1 MVETVS
7 SAPSLASPSR
17 TDDRRA
23 ILDLVLAGLICFA
36 ALCYWFWDNNNATP
50 NMAANVVTAPQPTAN
65 NRSSNDA
72 GYRLFLASD
81 YVGAESQFRKAIGEN
96 PTGPLGFCNLGAAL
110 IGQQRFDEAIV
121 ALKTALELDPSLT
134 LARNNLNWALQE
146 KAKHA
151 K

>member
-17 TDDRRA
+17 TDDSRVV
-23 ILDLVLAGLICFA
+23 LDIVLAGLICFA
-36 ALCYWFWDNNNATP
+36 TVSYWFWDNHNAAG
-50 NMAANVVTAPQPTAN
+50 NMAANVVTASQPTSE
-65 NRSSNDA
+65 NRSSNDN

-81 YVGAESQFRKAIGEN
+81 YVAAESQFRKAIGEN
-96 PTGPLGFCNLGAAL
+96 PTGALGFCNLGAAL
-110 IGQQRFDEAIV
+110 IGEQRFDEAIV
-121 ALKTALELDPSLT
+121 ALNTALALDPSLN

>member
-1 MVETVS
+1 MS
-7 SAPSLASPSR
+7 SPSR
-17 TDDRRA
+17 TEDRRVV
-23 ILDLVLAGLICFA
+23 LDLTLAGLICFA
-36 ALCYWFWDNNNATP
+36 AVCYWFWDNNNAPP
-50 NMAANVVTAPQPTAN
+50 NAAVAPQSTAD

-81 YVGAESQFRKAIGEN
+81 FMGAELQFRKAIGEN
-96 PTGPLGFCNLGAAL
+96 PTGALGFCNLGAAL

-121 ALKTALELDPSLT
+121 ALKTALALDPSLA